1 MFETLAYYATVCYRS
16 FFAYTN
22 RRLQA
27 LGLHYGALFL
37 VIYVGKHPGCTQAQL
52 TSALKLDWGHSQR
65 SITRLE
71 EEGFLIRTKEGRSYR
86 LELSEKGREAF
97 AVSHQVFYEW
107 DQAHLSGLTAEEQK
121 QLGMLLAKAIHGEAR
136 EEPCITP

>member
-1 MFETLAYYATVCYRS
+1 MVGTLAYYATVCYRS
-16 FFAYTN
+16 FSAYTN
-22 RRLQA
+22 HRLQA
-27 LGLHYGALFL
+27 LGLHYGAMFL

-86 LELSEKGREAF
+86 LELSEKGQEAF

-107 DQAHLSGLTAEEQK
+107 DQAHLSSLTPEEQQ
-121 QLGMLLAKAIHGEAR
+121 QLGVLLAKAIRGEAR
-136 EEPCITP
+136 EEPCIIP